1 MVSVRRSRGKLMAK
15 TYPGRYAA
23 DIEGDFVVFL
33 IGMRVTKPWK
43 PTKWFPVFMAMR
55 PMLKQLKADPEKG
68 LLGAH
73 LAIIL
78 GVGPSVVQYWRSYE
92 DLNRFARDLAAL
104 HLPNWRWFNKE
115 VGASGD
121 VGIWHETYRVRAGE
135 YECIYGNMP
144 VIGLA
149 AAARHVPIAQK
160 GQSSAVRI
168 GAATE
173 DDIPVPLY
181 ENPAPPPD

>member
-1 MVSVRRSRGKLMAK
+1 MAK
-15 TYPGRYAA
+15 IHQGRYAA
-23 DIEGDFVVFL
+23 DIDGDFVVFL
-33 IGMRVTKPWK
+33 IGMRVTKPWR
-43 PTKWFPVFMAMR
+43 PTKWLPVFLAMR
-55 PMLKQLKADPEKG
+55 RMLKQLKADPEKG

-73 LAIIL
+73 IAIIL

-92 DLNRFARDLAAL
+92 DLNRFARDPASL
-104 HLPNWRWFNKE
+104 HLPRWRWFNKN

-135 YECIYGNMP
+135 YECMYGNMP

-149 AAARHVPIAQK
+149 AAGRHVPIAEK
-160 GQSSAVRI
+160 GQSSAIRI

-173 DDIPVPLY
+173 DDVPVPIY
-181 ENPAPPPD
+181 ETPENSGEKSA

>member
-1 MVSVRRSRGKLMAK
+1 MAK

-23 DIEGDFVVFL
+23 DIDGDFVVFL
-33 IGMRVTKPWK
+33 IGMRLTKPWR
-43 PTKWFPVFMAMR
+43 PTKWVPVSMAMQS
-55 PMLKQLKADPEKG
+55 MLKQLKADPEKG

-92 DLNRFARDLAAL
+92 DLNRFARDPAAL
-104 HLPNWRWFNKE
+104 HLPKWRWFNKK

-135 YECIYGNMP
+135 YECMYGNMP

-149 AAARHVPIAQK
+149 AAAHHVPIAQK

-173 DDIPVPLY
+173 DDVPVPFY
-181 ENPAPPPD
+181 ENPAPPPEPD

>member
-1 MVSVRRSRGKLMAK
+1 MAA
-15 TYPGRYAA
+15 TYRGRYAA
-23 DIEGDFVVFL
+23 DIDGDFVVFL
-33 IGMRVTKPWK
+33 IGMRVTKPWR
-43 PTKWFPVFMAMR
+43 PTKWVPVSRAMR
-55 PMLKQLKADPEKG
+55 QMLQQLKADPEKG

-78 GVGPSVVQYWRSYE
+78 GVGPSVVQYWRSFE
-92 DLNRFARDLAAL
+92 DLNRFARDPAAL
-104 HLPNWRWFNKE
+104 HLPRWRWFNKK

-144 VIGLA
+144 VVGLA
-149 AAARHVPIAQK
+149 AAARHVPIAEK

-173 DDIPVPLY
+173 DDVPVPGY
-181 ENPAPPPD
+181 ENPAPPPDPD